1 MTVRQNIWILHQWDR
16 KLCEKLI
23 RIIKIFH
30 RLLEDCHCVTFMIR
44 KKIHQ
49 IFQRK
54 NHQIFQQWDKIFQY
68 FHNRTKLVKSVDY
81 ENIST
86 CNIEQLT
93 FDFEHLKEISER
105 FYWKF
110 NDQSSTINIRI
121 QIFREV
127 STLEGLQTNWL
138 LSWAVKFEAIN
149 LIMSSHFTWK
159 KHSRL
164 SSQHQKYSTEINC
177 NLFVGIFIKKFYL
190 HTGSG
195 KNQTSHGGMS
205 KLGHQT
211 WCCLSSSPWWVWRTR
226 PTMGLARSS
235 SAGTTGSIKIML
247 RGGFTGPSRERVDS
261 TELILCRKINHM
273 ILVIGVIVLQ
283 TEKTW
288 VKYFAQDQTNLYCHF
303 VALCEIILLSQHHFK
318 IKTLWVFKKL
328 FPLSLNS
335 EFWIKN

>member
-30 RLLEDCHCVTFMIR
+30 RLSEDCHCVTFMIR
-44 KKIHQ
+44 NKIHQ

-177 NLFVGIFIKKFYL
+177 NLFVGIFIKNFTCTQDL
-190 HTGSG
+190 ATVV
-195 KNQTSHGGMS
+195 
-205 KLGHQT
+205 
-211 WCCLSSSPWWVWRTR
+211 WVSWDTR
-226 PTMGLARSS
+226 PGAACHPLHD
-235 SAGTTGSIKIML
+235 GC
-247 RGGFTGPSRERVDS
+247 GG
-261 TELILCRKINHM
+261 
-273 ILVIGVIVLQ
+273 
-283 TEKTW
+283 
-288 VKYFAQDQTNLYCHF
+288 QDQPWDWQGP
-303 VALCEIILLSQHHFK
+303 ALPGQQVLSR
-318 IKTLWVFKKL
+318 
-328 FPLSLNS
+328 
-335 EFWIKN
+335 

>member
-1 MTVRQNIWILHQWDR
+1 MLYDCKTKYLNTSPMKQKTMR
-16 KLCEKLI
+16 KVNSDL
-23 RIIKIFH
+23 KIFH

-81 ENIST
+81 ENTST

-110 NDQSSTINIRI
+110 NDQSSTINFRI

-138 LSWAVKFEAIN
+138 LRF
-149 LIMSSHFTWK
+149 HFTW
-159 KHSRL
+159 L

-177 NLFVGIFIKKFYL
+177 DLFVGIFIKKFYM

-247 RGGFTGPSRERVDS
+247 KGGFNGPSRERVDS

-303 VALCEIILLSQHHFK
+303 VALCEIILLIQHHFK